1 MLAKNM
7 VEVFNAVDPTDIEIA
22 RQLFRE
28 YNAELGIDLG
38 FQDFTTEV
46 ATLPGAYALP
56 HGRLLLA
63 RGGAELVGCVALRS
77 LPHRTCEMKRL
88 YVRARNRASGAG
100 RQLVEQVIKEA
111 RIVGY
116 KQMFLDTLPNMT
128 RAQTLYAQF
137 GFKDVPPYR
146 HNPIKGTRFLRLD
159 L

>member
-46 ATLPGAYALP
+46 AMLPGAYALP

-63 RGGAELVGCVALRS
+63 RSGAELLGCVALRS
-77 LPHRTCEMKRL
+77 LPDHTCEMKRF

-100 RQLVEQVIKEA
+100 RQLVEHVIKEA

-116 KQMFLDTLPNMT
+116 KRMFLDTLRTMT
-128 RAQTLYAQF
+128 RAQTIYDQF

-146 HNPIKGTRFLRLD
+146 HNPIEGTRFLGLD